1 MVVKLADP
9 CYSSI
14 GAKEI
19 AKMFLKRFY
28 VKEHADAAWPQ
39 RVPRLAR
46 IREEGLK
53 VKSEAGAGVV
63 DLRRSVDFAKGHFPG
78 SLNVG
83 SASRDFALCISFF
96 LSKEN
101 ELLLV
106 VDRAEQAQQ
115 ARLELNGAGFS
126 KVEGFI
132 EAGRLAEL
140 HRLTQLNVFDLK
152 STLSR
157 GGKPEIL
164 DVRSNEDWK
173 ANGIPRS
180 KNIPLPQLAS
190 RVSELSLAKPLVVV
204 CQNGYQSAVAAS
216 WLQAY
221 GFDSVQHLL
230 GGMDAYGTAP
240 LHEYVEELA
249 IL

>member
-1 MVVKLADP
+1 
-9 CYSSI
+9 
-14 GAKEI
+14 
-19 AKMFLKRFY
+19 MFLKRFY
-28 VKEHADAAWPQ
+28 VKEPARAAWPH
-39 RVPRLAR
+39 RVARLAR

-53 VKSEAGAGVV
+53 AKSKAGAGVV
-63 DLRRSVDFAKGHFPG
+63 DLRRCVDFAKGHFPG
-78 SLNVG
+78 SLNVS
-83 SASRDFALCISFF
+83 SASRDFALCIGFF
-96 LSKEN
+96 LSKEKQ
-101 ELLLV
+101 LLLV
-106 VDRAEQAQQ
+106 VDRAEQARQ
-115 ARLELNGAGFS
+115 ARLDLYDAGFC

-132 EAGRLAEL
+132 EVSRLAEL

-164 DVRSNEDWK
+164 DVRSYDEWK

-180 KNIPLPQLAS
+180 KNIPLAQLAS
-190 RVSELSLAKPLVVV
+190 RVPELSLSKPLVVV
-204 CQNGYQSAVAAS
+204 CQNGYQSAVASS
-216 WLQAY
+216 WLQAH

-240 LHEYVEELA
+240 LNEYVEELA